1 MFDGTNWI
9 DPCDCNINIINAY
22 GVFKLIDPRGCIL
35 NYFDGTSWCPITCP
49 CVCPD
54 GYTYNNA
61 TNACEASYIIPALPS
76 GGITYDLLHG
86 DTNSAFNDLGA
97 RLYEDIS
104 TKIFPINGWQDL
116 TCGVG
121 SACYRPTDNSGLGTQ
136 LVIQQVSAPT
146 NDIFDSQGSAAN
158 GRLNIAGV
166 WGYNPAPFPQDEWLT
181 VNYCIN
187 ILVQKTYIFA
197 ISGDNQIKA
206 SITSTTFNGG
216 GTTNLIN
223 LWGSASPTGIPTSGS
238 YTNPFK
244 IWHMF
249 PITLPI
255 GSHILELSGMDFG
268 APSQSFGG
276 EIYDIT
282 EADLITMMASTIVTP
297 ADLEP
302 YILFTTRDLVT
313 VPPLQ
318 VAGPGELITW
328 RCPDSSPVDFC
339 NGVPSCLVTD
349 SLPCDGGTPITD
361 KTEIN
366 IWYDNS
372 GSMSS
377 TRDSL
382 ELMHATLLQTSL
394 LPYYGNNV
402 ILYNERVKVLNMFDG
417 SWNYDERFVRC
428 LATERN
434 FNRSIDAT
442 VDQVIN
448 LTYSDESDVYG
459 YGDSTMFN
467 ASSFTTAYAL
477 DIAYLRTV
485 MSSVGYTI
493 KGTAFR
499 INTGPSSYPGFR
511 ELTRATFIN
520 NGVYTP
526 PDNVNDYYAI
536 NFNCNLDTLA
546 GSTPIYYKN
555 QITAAMSALGI
566 DIP

>member
-9 DPCDCNINIINAY
+9 DPCDCNINIIDAY
-22 GVFKLIDPRGCIL
+22 GVFKLIDPRGCVL

-49 CVCPD
+49 CVCPE
-54 GYTYNNA
+54 GYTLNVA
-61 TNACEASYIIPALPS
+61 TNACEITYIIPAVPS
-76 GGITYDLLHG
+76 GGVTYDLEHG
-86 DTNSAFNDLGA
+86 NTNGAYNTLGA

-116 TCGVG
+116 TCGTG
-121 SACYRPTDNSGLGTQ
+121 SGCYLPTDNSGLGSQ
-136 LVIQQVSAPT
+136 LVIQQFSVPL
-146 NDIFDSQGSAAN
+146 NGIFDSQGSALK
-158 GRLNIAGV
+158 GRLNIAGL
-166 WGYNPAPFPQDEWLT
+166 WGYNPTSFPVDEWLT

-187 ILVQKTYIFA
+187 ILEEKTYIFA

-223 LWGSASPTGIPTSGS
+223 LWGSDSPTGIPTSGIW
-238 YTNPFK
+238 TNPFK

-249 PITLPI
+249 PITLPV

-268 APSQSFGG
+268 TPVSFAG
-276 EIYDIT
+276 EIYDISQT
-282 EADLITMMASTIVTP
+282 DLMTMMASITVTP
-297 ADLEP
+297 TDLEP

-313 VPPLQ
+313 VPPLL
-318 VAGPGELITW
+318 VAGPGEIITW
-328 RCPDSSPVDFC
+328 RCPDSEPVDFC
-339 NGVPSCLVTD
+339 QGVPSCLITD
-349 SLPCDGGTPITD
+349 SIPCDGGAPID
-361 KTEIN
+361 EFTEIN
-366 IWYDNS
+366 IWFDNS
-372 GSMSS
+372 GSMTS
-377 TRDSL
+377 TLDPL
-382 ELMHATLLQTSL
+382 EIMHATLLQTSL

-402 ILYNERVKVLNMFDG
+402 LLYNERVKVLNMFDG

-434 FNRSIDAT
+434 FNRSVDIT

-459 YGDSTMFN
+459 YGDTAMFN
-467 ASSFTTAYAL
+467 PTSFTTIYAL

-485 MSSVGYTI
+485 MSTVGYTI

-499 INTGPSSYPGFR
+499 VNTGPSAYPGFR

-520 NGVYTP
+520 NGAYTP

-546 GSTPIYYKN
+546 GSTPTYYKN
-555 QITAAMSALGI
+555 QITASMAALGI
-566 DIP
+566 NIP